1 METMTNELIVI
12 PRTIG
17 MMTRMMDVINT
28 EDAVIVSE
36 EEQEEHPNFIESNT
50 SGITLEELE
59 SNCIVPSFGDNQ
71 LTISHQT
78 FIHRIEDAARS
89 YFTGESFGNTEIR
102 VSHKILGRVPGAL
115 TTIYYQRMAFCFHI
129 RSMSR
134 MMNGE
139 EVHLCIGGVRSLNEE
154 NLYARKSPE
163 KFKIFIGWRV
173 KICSNLMLTND
184 GLTGRLEVMSDADI
198 YSSALRL
205 FQDFNPEQNLR
216 LLENLGRTRISQEQF
231 CQIIG
236 RLRLYQALPA
246 SQLKELPKVIL
257 GDSNVNAATKGY
269 IENPNFGLR
278 GRENITCWDLMQL
291 LNDAAKQSYI
301 DKFLERNQNC
311 TDFAIGVQK
320 ALRGEDTQNYGWFL
334 S

>member
-1 METMTNELIVI
+1 MVNALGTLPRILCDTLISVFPKFSPVKYTLAASSTWWINFWWLIVSWLS
-12 PRTIG
+12 PNSTIF
-17 MMTRMMDVINT
+17 VI
-28 EDAVIVSE
+28 
-36 EEQEEHPNFIESNT
+36 
-50 SGITLEELE
+50 
-59 SNCIVPSFGDNQ
+59 
-71 LTISHQT
+71 IS
-78 FIHRIEDAARS
+78 ASLA
-89 YFTGESFGNTEIR
+89 
-102 VSHKILGRVPGAL
+102 
-115 TTIYYQRMAFCFHI
+115 
-129 RSMSR
+129 SR
-134 MMNGE
+134 MNGE

-173 KICSNLMLTND
+173 RVCSNLMLTND

-269 IENPNFGLR
+269 IENPNFGLC

-311 TDFAIGVQK
+311 TDFAIGIQK